1 LPRDIRRTDIAGV
14 RTRPALPLA
23 DELALGLWF
32 RKRYSWVGDH
42 RMDGILHYI
51 ACAGLKDLIR
61 HGANFGWHRKPIVE
75 LRKRL
80 TLGRLGVRTLFSL

>member
-1 LPRDIRRTDIAGV
+1 MFAAPTSQGYERARHSF
-14 RTRPALPLA
+14 LA
-23 DELALGLWF
+23 DELALGLWS
-32 RKRYSWVGDH
+32 RERYSWVGDH

-51 ACAGLKDLIR
+51 ACDGLKDLIR
-61 HGANFGWHRKPIVE
+61 HGANFGWHRKLIVE